1 MFNEHRAWAATLAL
15 AFIFCAPVSTAAQQM
30 QDMPGM
36 QQKQSAMAGPLGIS
50 MDRMGS
56 GTTWIPDAIA
66 LPATHKTFGSWNVML
81 HGIGFI
87 QYDKQGG
94 PRGADQFG
102 SLNWAMIMA
111 SRHLAGGRIQAR
123 SMLSLDPATVTA
135 KGYPLLLQ
143 TGETFEGEP
152 LHDFQHPHDFWM
164 ELALLYEREIS
175 RKLALSLYLAPS
187 GEPALGPVAFMHR
200 PSAFNDPVAPLGHH
214 WMDATHISFGV
225 FTAGLYSRKVKLEAS
240 LFNGRAPDESRWN
253 FDPVR
258 LDSYSGRITVNP
270 DSNWSMSLGYGYL
283 KSPES
288 LEPEESANRATIG
301 VLHGA
306 KLGAEGQWS
315 NALVVGANKHASS
328 KWSTAA
334 ALESELMLDRRNTIL
349 GKVEFAQKSAG
360 ELVLHP
366 EEHEEDSH
374 HEVFTVGSLSLG
386 FIRELGRGAG
396 ATLGLGFRGTVYFV
410 PATLEPFYGSRNPV
424 GALLFLRIRPFHRDG
439 MHGMP
444 HANGVAGGAQAGEGR

>member
-1 MFNEHRAWAATLAL
+1 
-15 AFIFCAPVSTAAQQM
+15 
-30 QDMPGM
+30 
-36 QQKQSAMAGPLGIS
+36 
-50 MDRMGS
+50 
-56 GTTWIPDAIA
+56 
-66 LPATHKTFGSWNVML
+66 
-81 HGIGFI
+81 
-87 QYDKQGG
+87 
-94 PRGADQFG
+94 
-102 SLNWAMIMA
+102 
-111 SRHLAGGRIQAR
+111 
-123 SMLSLDPATVTA
+123 
-135 KGYPLLLQ
+135 
-143 TGETFEGEP
+143 
-152 LHDFQHPHDFWM
+152 M

-225 FTAGLYSRKVKLEAS
+225 VTAGLYSRKVKLEAS

-374 HEVFTVGSLSLG
+374 HEVFNVGSLSLG

-396 ATLGLGFRGTVYFV
+396 ATLGLGFRGTVNFV

-439 MHGMP
+439 MDGMP
-444 HANGVAGGAQAGEGR
+444 HDHGVAGGAPAGEGS